1 MVCDFITTHYLLQ
14 DDSDDI
20 EKIKSKYDLNINKL
34 RAIRREVVRN
44 TAHSLIKAVKDS
56 NLEDLNTMFLDF
68 SNWVPLNVKIID
80 EDLYYDAMDHYLN
93 IIKNPLSII
102 QTQYEDITKIKSY
115 ITKSKITTETIIES
129 YKNYVSYSEY
139 FTESFDLITDDE
151 IRKFILRNLSSANEM
166 VKQTKLMQMKFN
178 QEDIPFEI
186 PDIFEERRID
196 KSIFESFNII
206 KIANYWNFP
215 MITSEFVSQESFAL
229 DIKKS
234 IDKAESTFD
243 FNKLKPGFEI
253 KENSPTAIWYLAIL
267 HAYCDGVFD
276 KTDNLLLV
284 NTLKIC
290 LGVTAAINKIESD
303 QSDDYFEQVNH
314 DNDLLMNFL
323 KNKLFKIKKITDV
336 EFWDAYLEASDKITD
351 PDLQDFA
358 IAICVWVAQVET
370 ADIQNKAIGKLSLLW
385 GRFSQE
391 ATSSWLNEINAYA
404 SGDKG

>member
-1 MVCDFITTHYLLQ
+1 MVCDFIAARYLLQ
-14 DDSDDI
+14 EDSDDI
-20 EKIKSKYDLNINKL
+20 EKIKNKYDLNINKL

-56 NLEDLNTMFLDF
+56 NLEDLNTMFFDF
-68 SNWVPLNVKIID
+68 NNIVPLNVKIID
-80 EDLYYDAMDHYLN
+80 EDLYYDAIDHYLN

-115 ITKSKITTETIIES
+115 ITKNKITIETFIKS
-129 YKNYVSYSEY
+129 YKDYVSYSEY

-151 IRKFILRNLSSANEM
+151 IRKFILMNLSSTNEM
-166 VKQTKLMQMKFN
+166 AKQSELTQMKFN
-178 QEDIPFEI
+178 EEDIPFDI
-186 PDIFEERRID
+186 PDIFERRIEN
-196 KSIFESFNII
+196 SILESFNII
-206 KIANYWNFP
+206 KIMNYWNFP

-234 IDKAESTFD
+234 TDKAESTFD

-253 KENSPTAIWYLAIL
+253 QENSPAAIWYLAIL

-290 LGVTAAINKIESD
+290 LGVTAAINKIVESG

-336 EFWDAYLEASDKITD
+336 EFWDAYIEASDKITD

-370 ADIQNKAIGKLSLLW
+370 ADIQNKAIGKLRLLW